1 MTNNFTIYNASAG
14 SGKTF
19 TLVKEYLLLLFKSE
33 KNDAYKNIL
42 AITFTNK
49 AVDEM
54 KSRIIS
60 SLRGFTAEKTSA
72 KNNPLFK
79 IIAEETNLPEAALKT
94 KAAKI
99 LKSIIHNY
107 AAFEVSTI
115 DGFTHRVLRTFAKD
129 LGLPVNFEIALNTRQ
144 ILMEAVDRLISKAG
158 TDKDLTKVLV
168 AFAISK
174 TDDDKSWDIAK
185 DLFEISELLI
195 GENHQEAL
203 KKLKGKTTE
212 DFRKFKEKISSEI
225 KKTEAIIAETSTEF
239 FDLVESNNIEEK
251 DFSGGYVYK
260 HFVKLRDKKP
270 IDGFEKAWMLKLE
283 SAPLYTKSNKN
294 QAVKD
299 ALDSIQS
306 LIVSLFEIS
315 KRAYLNL
322 DFLEAIRKNLTQLS
336 LLNAINQEVELIKK
350 ERNLILISEFNP
362 KISAQV
368 KDQPAPFIYER
379 LGERYQNYFIDEFQD
394 TSQMQWENLIPL
406 IDNKLSSENPGDPAS
421 AMLVGDAKQSI
432 YRWRGGKAEQ
442 FIDLCLETNPF
453 SIEKRVENLP
463 NNYRSGS
470 QIVNFNNSLFNYA
483 AGTLQHPSYSSL
495 FQESKQNP
503 QAGDFGYVNIDFIE
517 AENATEEHEIYPEK
531 IFEIIQNLD
540 QKNFRK
546 GDICILTRKKKEG
559 VTIANYLSEH
569 NIPVVSSETLLVAN
583 SPEVNFIAHLLE
595 FSINPKDNNLKLE
608 LFDFLAEFLEIEN
621 RYPIISANLKKDG
634 RAFFHWLK
642 DYDIDFDLDKI
653 RQLSVYEAAEY
664 IIRSFSLVETSN
676 AYVQFFLDFIFE
688 STQKATAGIADFI
701 DLWKQEIENLSI
713 VVPKAEDAVQIMTIH
728 KSKGLEFPVVI
739 YPYANSDSK
748 STRMDSLWLPM
759 EAPLDEIP
767 MNYLSASDKMLNWG
781 PKASDIY
788 SEFIHQKELDT
799 LNVLYV
805 ACTRASQQLYLL
817 SKKEIDAKGNEKAYK
832 TSGLLIGFL
841 KEIGRWDSNINTY
854 EFGEIGSPVISE
866 ESHSENIISEKFY
879 SSATQNQAVNI
890 VTKSGMLW
898 DSKQEEAIEKGEI
911 LHELLAQINYK
922 GQVNPVVAQ
931 AINDGIIT
939 KDSAEKIEK
948 LLIEITDH
956 PQLSAFYTDEAKNYN
971 ERDVLTPEGKRLRP
985 DRINFSGNTV
995 NIIDYKTGNFDT
1007 AHETQINN
1015 YAAVLEGMGYNI
1027 GSKNLVYTNKALKVR
1042 LV

>member
-1 MTNNFTIYNASAG
+1 
-14 SGKTF
+14 
-19 TLVKEYLLLLFKSE
+19 
-33 KNDAYKNIL
+33 
-42 AITFTNK
+42 
-49 AVDEM
+49 M

-60 SLRGFTAEKTSA
+60 SLRDFTEEETSI
-72 KNNPLFK
+72 NSNPLFK
-79 IIAEETNLPEAALKT
+79 IIAEETGLSEAELKT

-158 TDKDLTKVLV
+158 TDKELTKVLI

-203 KKLKGKTTE
+203 KKLKGKTPE
-212 DFRKFKEKISSEI
+212 DFQKFKERISSEI
-225 KKTEAIIAETSTEF
+225 KKTEALIAETSHEF
-239 FDLVESNNIEEK
+239 FDLLEKNSIEEK
-251 DFSGGYVYK
+251 DFSGGYIYK
-260 HFVKLRDKKP
+260 HFIKLRDQKP

-283 SAPLYTKSNKN
+283 NAPLY
-294 QAVKD
+294 
-299 ALDSIQS
+299 
-306 LIVSLFEIS
+306 
-315 KRAYLNL
+315 
-322 DFLEAIRKNLTQLS
+322 AIRKNLTQLS

-406 IDNKLSSENPGDPAS
+406 IDNKLSSENIQDPAS

-442 FIDLCLETNPF
+442 FIDLCLDTNPF
-453 SIEKRVENLP
+453 SIEKYVQNLP
-463 NNYRSGS
+463 DNYRSGS
-470 QIVNFNNSLFNYA
+470 QIVNFNNSLFSYA
-483 AGTLQHPSYSSL
+483 AGTLQHPAYANL
-495 FQESKQNP
+495 FQESGQNP
-503 QAGDFGYVNIDFIE
+503 KKGDFGYVNIDFIE
-517 AENATEEHEIYPEK
+517 AENAAEEHEIYPEK
-531 IFEIIQNLD
+531 ILEIIQNLE
-540 QKNFRK
+540 KRKIKK

-559 VTIANYLSEH
+559 VTIASYLSEN

-583 SPEVNFIAHLLE
+583 SPEVNFMAHLLE
-595 FSINPKDNNLKLE
+595 FSLSPKDNTLKLE

-621 RYPIISANLKKDG
+621 RYPIISTNLKKDG

-642 DYDIDFDLDKI
+642 DYNIDFDLDQI

-759 EAPLDEIP
+759 EAPLNEIP

-788 SEFIHQKELDT
+788 SELIHQKELDT

-854 EFGEIGSPVISE
+854 EFGEIGSPEISE
-866 ESHSENIISEKFY
+866 ESLSENIISKKFY

-911 LHELLAQINYK
+911 LHELLAQIDFK
-922 GQVNPVVAQ
+922 DQVKPVVTQ
-931 AINDGIIT
+931 AVNDGIIT

-948 LLIEITDH
+948 LLLEITNH
-956 PQLSAFYTDEAKNYN
+956 PQLSAFYADEAKNYN
-971 ERDVLTPEGKRLRP
+971 ERDILTPEGKRLRP

-995 NIIDYKTGNFDT
+995 NIIDYKTGKFDIS
-1007 AHETQINN
+1007 HEAQINS
-1015 YAAVLEGMGYNI
+1015 YAGILEDMGYKI

>member
-19 TLVKEYLLLLFKSE
+19 TLVKEYLLLLLKSE

-60 SLRGFTAEKTSA
+60 SLRSFTDEETTSE
-72 KNNPLFK
+72 NNALFK
-79 IIAEETNLPEAALKT
+79 AVAKETGLTEVLLKV

-144 ILMEAVDRLISKAG
+144 ILLEAVDRLIAKAG
-158 TDKDLTKVLV
+158 THKDLTKVLV
-168 AFAISK
+168 AFAINK

-212 DFRKFKEKISSEI
+212 DFQKFKEKISLEI
-225 KKTEAIIAETSTEF
+225 KKTKAIIAETSSEF
-239 FDLVESNNIEEK
+239 FELVESNNIEEK

-260 HFVKLRDKKP
+260 HFVKLRDQKT

-283 SAPLYTKSNKN
+283 SAPLYAKSNKN

-299 ALDSIQS
+299 SLDGIQP
-306 LIVSLFEIS
+306 LIVSLFELS

-322 DFLEAIRKNLTQLS
+322 DFLEAIKKNLTQLS

-406 IDNKLSSENPGDPAS
+406 IDHKLSSENAQDSAN

-442 FIDLCLETNPF
+442 FIDLCLDTNPF
-453 SIEKRVENLP
+453 SIEKQVENLP

-483 AGTLQHPSYSSL
+483 AGTLQNPSYSNL
-495 FQESKQNP
+495 FKESNQSP

-517 AENATEEHEIYPEK
+517 AENSTEEDEIYPEK
-531 IFEIIQNLD
+531 ILEIIQNLEHE
-540 QKNFRK
+540 NFKK

-569 NIPVVSSETLLVAN
+569 KVPVVSSETLLVGN

-595 FSINPKDNNLKLE
+595 FSLNPKDNNLKLE
-608 LFDFLAEFLEIEN
+608 LFDFLANFLQIED
-621 RYPIISANLKKDG
+621 RYPIISANLPKDG
-634 RAFFHWLK
+634 KLFFNWLK
-642 DYDIDFDLDKI
+642 DYSINFNLDEI
-653 RQLSVYEAAEY
+653 QQLSVYEAAEY
-664 IIRSFSLVETSN
+664 IIRCFSLVKTSN

-701 DLWKQEIENLSI
+701 DLWKQEVENLSI

-748 STRMDSLWLPM
+748 STRMDSVWLPM
-759 EAPLDEIP
+759 EPPLDDIP
-767 MNYLSASDKMLNWG
+767 VNYLSATDKMLNWG
-781 PKASDIY
+781 PKSSNIY
-788 SEFIHQKELDT
+788 TNLIYQKELDT

-841 KEIGRWDSNINTY
+841 KEIGKWDVNKNTY
-854 EFGEIGSPVISE
+854 EFGEIANPDTSKETNSKNIVL
-866 ESHSENIISEKFY
+866 ESFY

-911 LHELLAQINYK
+911 LHELLAKINYK
-922 GQVNPVVAQ
+922 EQVKPVVEQ
-931 AINDGIIT
+931 AVNEGVIT
-939 KDSAEKIEK
+939 KDSAEKIEV
-948 LLIEITDH
+948 LLYEITNH
-956 PQLSAFYTDEAKNYN
+956 PQLLSFYTKEAKNYN
-971 ERDVLTPEGKRLRP
+971 ERDILTPDGKRLRP
-985 DRINFSGNTV
+985 DRINFSGNQV
-995 NIIDYKTGNFDT
+995 DIIDYKTGKFNIT
-1007 AHETQINN
+1007 HENQINN
-1015 YAAVLEGMGYNI
+1015 YAKVLEDMGYTVS
-1027 GSKNLVYTNKALKVR
+1027 SKNLVYTNKRLNVR

>member
-1 MTNNFTIYNASAG
+1 LTNNFIIYNASAG

-19 TLVKEYLLLLFKSE
+19 TLVKEYLLLLFKSN
-33 KNDAYKNIL
+33 KVDAYKNIL

-60 SLRGFTAEKTSA
+60 SLRDFTEQETSSTT
-72 KNNPLFK
+72 NPLFK
-79 IIAEETNLPEAALKT
+79 IIAKTTGLKDGDLKT

-129 LGLPVNFEIALNTRQ
+129 LGLPVNFEISLNTRQ
-144 ILMEAVDRLISKAG
+144 IRMEAVDRLISKAG
-158 TDKDLTKVLV
+158 TNKDLTKVLV

-174 TDDDKSWDIAK
+174 TDDDKSWDITK

-203 KKLKGKTTE
+203 KKLQGKTTE
-212 DFRKFKEKISSEI
+212 DFQNFKEKIRSEI
-225 KKTEAIIAETSTEF
+225 NKTQALITESSHEF
-239 FDLVESNNIEEK
+239 FELTANNHIEEK

-260 HFVKLRDKKP
+260 HFIKLRDQKP
-270 IDGFEKAWMLKLE
+270 IDGFEKSWMLKLE
-283 SAPLYTKSNKN
+283 SAPLYAKSNKN
-294 QAVKD
+294 QAVKE
-299 ALDSIQS
+299 ALDRIQS
-306 LIVSLFEIS
+306 IIVSLFEIS
-315 KRAYLNL
+315 KRAYINLEFLNS
-322 DFLEAIRKNLTQLS
+322 IKKHLTQLS
-336 LLNAINQEVELIKK
+336 LLNAINKEVELIKK

-406 IDNKLSSENPGDPAS
+406 IDNKLSSENIEGPAS
-421 AMLVGDAKQSI
+421 VMLVGDAKQSI

-442 FIDLCLETNPF
+442 FIDLCSDTNPF

-463 NNYRSGS
+463 DNYRSGS
-470 QIVNFNNSLFNYA
+470 QIVNFNNSLFKYA
-483 AGTLQHPSYSSL
+483 AGTLQHPAYAHL
-495 FQESKQNP
+495 FKESGQNP
-503 QAGDFGYVNIDFIE
+503 KKGDFGYVNIEFIE
-517 AENATEEHEIYPEK
+517 SENTAEEHEIYPERILK
-531 IFEIIQNLD
+531 IIQNLENE
-540 QKNFRK
+540 KFKK

-559 VTIANYLSEH
+559 VNIASFLSEN

-583 SPEVNFIAHLLE
+583 SPEVNFIAYLLE
-595 FSINPKDNNLKLE
+595 FSIRPNDNTLKLE
-608 LFDFLAEFLEIEN
+608 LFNLLADLLKIEN
-621 RYPIISANLKKDG
+621 RYPIISANLNKDG
-634 RAFFHWLK
+634 KAFLNWLK
-642 DYDIDFDLDKI
+642 AYDIGFDLDEI
-653 RQLSVYEAAEY
+653 RGLSVFEAAEY

-688 STQKATAGIADFI
+688 STQKATAGTSDFI
-701 DLWKQEIENLSI
+701 DLWHEEKESLSI

-748 STRMDSLWLPM
+748 STKLDSLWLPM
-759 EAPLDEIP
+759 NPPLDAIP
-767 MNYLSASDKMLNWG
+767 MNYLNATDKMLHWG
-781 PKASDIY
+781 PEASEIY
-788 SEFIHQKELDT
+788 TELVHQKELDT

-817 SKKEIDAKGNEKAYK
+817 SKREIDAKGIEKAYK

-841 KEIGRWDSNINTY
+841 KEIGRWDANVNSY
-854 EFGEIGSPVISE
+854 EFGEIGTPRHAE
-866 ESHSENIISEKFY
+866 KTHLENITSEKFY

-898 DSKQEEAIEKGEI
+898 DSRQEEAIEKGEI
-911 LHELLAQINYK
+911 LHELLAQIDFK
-922 GQVNPVVAQ
+922 DQVKTVVAL
-931 AINDGIIT
+931 AVKDGIII

-948 LLIEITDH
+948 LLTEITNH
-956 PQLSAFYTDEAKNYN
+956 PQLSEFYSQGAISYN
-971 ERDVLTPEGKRLRP
+971 ERDILTPEGKRLRP
-985 DRINFSGNTV
+985 DRINFTANTV
-995 NIIDYKTGNFDT
+995 DIIDYKTGKFD
-1007 AHETQINN
+1007 ASHEVQINS
-1015 YAAVLEGMGYNI
+1015 YATILKDMGYSI

>member
-19 TLVKEYLLLLFKSE
+19 TLVKEYLLLLFKS
-33 KNDAYKNIL
+33 KKPDAYKNIL

-60 SLRGFTAEKTSA
+60 SLRDFTGAETSSI
-72 KNNPLFK
+72 NNPLFK
-79 IIAEETNLPEAALKT
+79 IIAEEIGLSEAELKT
-94 KAAKI
+94 RAAKI

-158 TDKDLTKVLV
+158 TDKELTKVLIS
-168 AFAISK
+168 FAISK

-203 KKLKGKTTE
+203 KKLKGKTPE
-212 DFRKFKEKISSEI
+212 DFQSFKARITSEI

-260 HFVKLRDKKP
+260 HFVKLRDQKS
-270 IDGFEKAWMLKLE
+270 IDGFEKSWMLKLE
-283 SAPLYTKSNKN
+283 SAPLYAKSNKN

-406 IDNKLSSENPGDPAS
+406 IDNKLSSENIQDPAS

-442 FIDLCLETNPF
+442 FIDLCLDTNPF
-453 SIEKRVENLP
+453 SIEKYVENLP
-463 NNYRSGS
+463 DNYRSGS

-483 AGTLQHPSYSSL
+483 SGTLQHPAYSNL
-495 FQESKQNP
+495 FQESSQNP
-503 QAGDFGYVNIDFIE
+503 KKGDFGYVNIDFIE
-517 AENATEEHEIYPEK
+517 AENAAEEHEIYPEK
-531 IFEIIQNLD
+531 ILEIIQNLE
-540 QKNFRK
+540 QKKFKK

-559 VTIANYLSEH
+559 ITIASYLSEN

-583 SPEVNFIAHLLE
+583 SSEVNFIAHLLE
-595 FSINPKDNNLKLE
+595 FSLSPKDNTLKLE
-608 LFDFLAEFLEIEN
+608 LFDFLADFLEIEN
-621 RYPIISANLKKDG
+621 RYPIISANLPKDG
-634 RAFFHWLK
+634 KSFFNWLK
-642 DYDIDFDLDKI
+642 DYNIDFDLDEI
-653 RQLSVYEAAEY
+653 RHLSVYEAAEY

-701 DLWKQEIENLSI
+701 DLWKQEIESLSI

-759 EAPLDEIP
+759 EPPLDEIP

-788 SEFIHQKELDT
+788 TELIHQKELDT

-832 TSGLLIGFL
+832 TSGLLIGYL
-841 KEIGRWDSNINTY
+841 KEIGRWDANINTY
-854 EFGEIGSPVISE
+854 EFGEIGIPKASAE
-866 ESHSENIISEKFY
+866 THSENIISEKFY
-879 SSATQNQAVNI
+879 SSATQNKAVNI

-911 LHELLAQINYK
+911 LHELLAQIDFK
-922 GQVNPVVAQ
+922 EQVKPVVTQ
-931 AINDGIIT
+931 AVNNGIIT

-948 LLIEITDH
+948 LLLEITNH
-956 PQLSAFYTDEAKNYN
+956 PQLSEYYAKSATSFN
-971 ERDVLTPEGKRLRP
+971 ERDILTPEGKRLRP
-985 DRINFSGNTV
+985 DRINFSGKTV
-995 NIIDYKTGNFDT
+995 NIIDYKTGKFDIS
-1007 AHETQINN
+1007 HEAQINS
-1015 YAAVLEGMGYNI
+1015 YAGILEDMGYKI